1 MLEEN
6 SALATKCLAFC
17 QTLITKGTAFTFS
30 LNIGSSFSFNLDTK
44 VKNPAPSVARKKV
57 SPSTQRRNSLRKK
70 AFLESK
76 KVKSTGI
83 QLVDANDTKLFCDLC
98 EFSAMSRKCLN
109 IHMEKYHNKL
119 EQLVGNISMDSTLIE
134 NMDEET
140 NIEPESETFELKINP
155 PKHFATGNILK
166 SYMRV

>member
-1 MLEEN
+1 M
-6 SALATKCLAFC
+6 AFC

-57 SPSTQRRNSLRKK
+57 SPSTQRRNTLRKK
-70 AFLESK
+70 AFLESQ

-83 QLVDANDTKLFCDLC
+83 QLVDANDTKLFCGLC

-109 IHMEKYHNKL
+109 IHMEKDHKKL
-119 EQLVGNISMDSTLIE
+119 EQLDGNGF
-134 NMDEET
+134 N
-140 NIEPESETFELKINP
+140 
-155 PKHFATGNILK
+155 
-166 SYMRV
+166 